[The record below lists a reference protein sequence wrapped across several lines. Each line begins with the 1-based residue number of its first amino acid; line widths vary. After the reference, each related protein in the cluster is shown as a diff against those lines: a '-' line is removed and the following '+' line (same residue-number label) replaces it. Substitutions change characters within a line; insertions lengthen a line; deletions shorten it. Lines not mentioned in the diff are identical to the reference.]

1 MSYQQLP
8 IGAEDDAFAAGQKGQ
23 YLLGVR
29 RDNDT
34 SPVADGHLMGLIT
47 DDEGRLKTSNKT
59 ASFSV
64 VTGATNAVNATVVVD
79 TRRASNVVFHL
90 KNAGTVATGTASRY
104 HFEASIDSTNGTDG
118 TWFRIQAVRSNV
130 NTIDLGTSVDPGT
143 VAASTGALFSWEASV
158 NAYQYMRVI
167 CAVAPAAGSNAIWT
181 IQRGSYATE
190 PIPAAQVSAS
200 QPVTLTSTTLSGTVN
215 YVSPTTAVTGYKLV
229 TAATTNAASIKA
241 SAGSLFDITFSN
253 ITATPA
259 FVKFYNKASAPTVG
273 TDVPIVTFQVAA
285 NATVTYEFGPV
296 GKRFTTGIAMAVTG
310 AAPATDTTDF
320 VAGMQ
325 ISATYL

>member
-23 YLLGVR
+23 YLLAVR
-29 RDNDT
+29 RDSDTAPVND
-34 SPVADGHLMGLIT
+34 GKLMGLII

-59 ASFSV
+59 ASFP
-64 VTGATNAVNATVVVD
+64 VTTGPVNTVNAVLTVDV
-79 TRRASNVVFHL
+79 RRASNVVFHV
-90 KNAGTVATGTASRY
+90 KNTGTAAMAAGQFS
-104 HFEASIDSTNGTDG
+104 FEASLDSTDGTNGT
-118 TWFRIQAVRSNV
+118 WFSIQAIRSNA
-130 NTIDLGTSVDPGT
+130 NTIETTTGTLSI
-143 VAASTGALFSWEASV
+143 AIGAGLAYSWEASV
-158 NAYQYMRVI
+158 NAYQFARVRNTT
-167 CAVAPAAGSNAIWT
+167 AVTTNAIATW
-181 IQRGSYATE
+181 IAQRGSYATE

-215 YVSPTTAVTGYKLV
+215 YVSPTTAVTGYSLV

-285 NATVTYEFGPV
+285 NATVTYQFGPV
-296 GKRFTTGIAMAVTG
+296 GKRFTTGIAMAITG
-310 AAPATDTTDF
+310 AAPATDTTVF

-325 ISATYL
+325 VSATYF